1 VPSPIGSMPVMIS
14 VAPQFW
20 HLRLS
25 MIFSGLGI
33 NWGWG
38 MGSSCFR
45 RERYRALSHRRLA
58 HRAESVMAHVQHLSF
73 ESLVKM
79 DHFQKEPL
87 LDLRRTTG
95 AHGGGRKGPVCKGT
109 DRKSRSD
116 WMSALG
122 QKRTNR
128 PGPKSDLSAI
138 VRKRTKWCV
147 GANDAR
153 CQ

>member
-1 VPSPIGSMPVMIS
+1 MPVMVS

-58 HRAESVMAHVQHLSF
+58 HRAESVRAYVQHLAC

-79 DHFQKEPL
+79 DHFQKEPPKR
-87 LDLRRTTG
+87 DHWGTR
-95 AHGGGRKGPVCKGT
+95 GGRKGPVRKGT
-109 DRKSRSD
+109 
-116 WMSALG
+116 
-122 QKRTNR
+122 
-128 PGPKSDLSAI
+128 
-138 VRKRTKWCV
+138 
-147 GANDAR
+147 
-153 CQ
+153 